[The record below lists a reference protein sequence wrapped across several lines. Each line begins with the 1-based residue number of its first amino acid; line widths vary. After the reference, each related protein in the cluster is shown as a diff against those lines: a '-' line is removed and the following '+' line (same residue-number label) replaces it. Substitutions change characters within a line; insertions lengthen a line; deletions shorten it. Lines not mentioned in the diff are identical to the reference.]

1 MKILYVGHTYT
12 VRANQAKIAAL
23 ALYPNVEITLV
34 TPQAWRGPLYANRA
48 DAFDTSKAPN
58 VTHHIIRAMFIGKES
73 AYVFSPAIV
82 GTIRRLKPDI
92 VHVEQG
98 AYALSYYQILWA
110 LKLISPT
117 SRALFF
123 TWWNLPYMPHGIKK
137 MTELFNLA
145 HSSAAIAGN
154 SSAKEVLRAHGFTR
168 PIYVLPQL
176 GIDLPTHVSHLDSP
190 RSDTRFTIGYAGRIA
205 EEKGVL
211 DLVGAVSGMKNKSDV
226 LLYFVG
232 AGDALEKVRR
242 AASEHSITLL
252 HHPAVRNEELSAHL
266 SKMDVLVLPSR
277 STPKWVEQFGHILL
291 EAMALGIPLIGS
303 SSGEIPNVIGDA
315 GLIFNEGDQSQLAVH
330 LDRLYSN
337 ENERQRLASMG
348 RTRVK
353 DRFTNET
360 IAKAQMAIYEWIIR
374 EGQAVGVPAHFVRSN
389 N

>member
-12 VRANQAKIAAL
+12 VRVNQAKIAAL
-23 ALYPNVEITLV
+23 AHLPDVEITLV
-34 TPQAWRGPLYANRA
+34 TPHAWRGPLYANRA

-58 VTHHIIRAMFIGKES
+58 VTHHIIRAMFTGKES

-82 GTIRRLKPDI
+82 GLIRRLKPDI

-110 LKLISPT
+110 LKLFSPR

-123 TWWNLPYMPHGIKK
+123 TWWNLPYVPHGIKK
-137 MTELFNLA
+137 MTESFNLA

-154 SSAKEVLRAHGFTR
+154 AAAKEILRAHGFIR
-168 PIYVLPQL
+168 PVYVLPQL
-176 GIDLPTHVSHLDSP
+176 GIDLPKHVSHPDSP

-205 EEKGVL
+205 DEKGVL
-211 DLVGAVSGMKNKSDV
+211 DLVGAVSSMKNKNNV

-232 AGDALEKVRR
+232 AGDALEHVKQ
-242 AASEHSITLL
+242 ATSEHSIALL

-266 SKMDVLVLPSR
+266 AKMDVLVLPSR
-277 STPKWVEQFGHILL
+277 STLQWVEQFGHILL
-291 EAMALGIPLIGS
+291 EAMAMGVPVIGS

-315 GLIFNEGDQSQLAVH
+315 GLIFNEGEQSQLAAH

-348 RTRVK
+348 RTRVQ
-353 DRFTNET
+353 DHFTHET
-360 IAKAQMAIYEWIIR
+360 IAKAQIEIYKWMIR
-374 EGQAVGVPAHFVRSN
+374 EGQPVSAPNGLSCN
-389 N
+389 NN